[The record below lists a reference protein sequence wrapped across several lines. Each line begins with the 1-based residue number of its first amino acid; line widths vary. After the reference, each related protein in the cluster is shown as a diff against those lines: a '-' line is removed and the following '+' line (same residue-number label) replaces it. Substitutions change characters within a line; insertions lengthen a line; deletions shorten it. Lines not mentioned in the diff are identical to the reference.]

1 MKNTVDHFLDIT
13 GLVCPMTF
21 VRTKLT
27 VEKLIPG
34 QVLEVRLNSGE
45 PLQNVPASLR
55 EHGYEVSEVQP
66 ENPDDLTAPH
76 RVFIRKKLA
85 DLLIV

>member
-21 VRTKLT
+21 VRTKLAAERLT
-27 VEKLIPG
+27 QG
-34 QVLEVRLNSGE
+34 QILEVRLNSGE

-66 ENPDDLTAPH
+66 ENPADLTAPH
-76 RVFIRKKLA
+76 HIFIRKN
-85 DLLIV
+85 

>member
-21 VRTKLT
+21 VRTKLAA
-27 VEKLIPG
+27 ERLPQG
-34 QVLEVRLNSGE
+34 QILEVRLNYGE

-66 ENPDDLTAPH
+66 ENPADLTGPH
-76 RVFIRKKLA
+76 RIFIRRN
-85 DLLIV
+85 